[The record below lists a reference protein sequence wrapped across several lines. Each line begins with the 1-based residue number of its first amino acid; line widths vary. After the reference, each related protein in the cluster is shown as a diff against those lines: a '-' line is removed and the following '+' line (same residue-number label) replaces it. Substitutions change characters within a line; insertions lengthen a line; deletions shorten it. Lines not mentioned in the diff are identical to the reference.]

1 MSNDFIDANRISCV
15 IASQIKAFAETL
27 PEDKQAAIVLGENV
41 IAISEV
47 ISLENLGL
55 IVLQGFCRDVSS
67 PLYNGAPFRTVRE
80 PVLQGLTLIG
90 VPRRGAEPRQPIG
103 FSIQVAQ

>member
-47 ISLENLGL
+47 ISPKMRREAPEFIRGDERRKIL
-55 IVLQGFCRDVSS
+55 S
-67 PLYNGAPFRTVRE
+67 YN
-80 PVLQGLTLIG
+80 
-90 VPRRGAEPRQPIG
+90 
-103 FSIQVAQ
+103 